1 MKIKDLKINFRYLG
15 GNIACLSVDSISGES
30 VHNDI
35 NNEEAIIIF
44 NSLVGEKADCQTVK
58 SLLKENQEL
67 KKKYENAVVDYE
79 TTMAEKN
86 KLKSQLKGT
95 THCFDEEEHKR
106 LSEQLELLT
115 SKLDEYD
122 LITDER
128 NQLKKQVEENKDNYN
143 CLLKQKEQFEYIMS
157 KQVDYQG
164 QQKEFIKYLENEIK
178 RINPK
183 DLDISKLNLRLDD
196 IKFTQYLIYKEILQK
211 YKEIIGVSD
220 ESR

>member
-67 KKKYENAVVDYE
+67 KKQVEEYQKDIKDLDNQNKRAFEN
-79 TTMAEKN
+79 M
-86 KLKSQLKGT
+86 QL
-95 THCFDEEEHKR
+95 
-106 LSEQLELLT
+106 
-115 SKLDEYD
+115 
-122 LITDER
+122 
-128 NQLKKQVEENKDNYN
+128 NQLKVCNMIK
-143 CLLKQKEQFEYIMS
+143 
-157 KQVDYQG
+157 
-164 QQKEFIKYLENEIK
+164 QQKEFIKYLEDKIYSIEPK
-178 RINPK
+178 GTGINYNCEY
-183 DLDISKLNLRLDD
+183 DSEEDYVMAMQEQSRLNTL
-196 IKFTQYLIYKEILQK
+196 KEILQK

>member
-67 KKKYENAVVDYE
+67 KKKYKNTV
-79 TTMAEKN
+79 EK
-86 KLKSQLKGT
+86 
-95 THCFDEEEHKR
+95 

-122 LITDER
+122 LIVDER
-128 NQLKKQVEENKDNYN
+128 NQLKKQLEEYQKDIKDLDNQNKRAFENMQLN
-143 CLLKQKEQFEYIMS
+143 QLKVCNMIK
-157 KQVDYQG
+157 
-164 QQKEFIKYLENEIK
+164 QQKEFIKYLEDEIERK
-178 RINPK
+178 RKNATCMFEYNDTVLP
-183 DLDISKLNLRLDD
+183 L
-196 IKFTQYLIYKEILQK
+196 KEVLQE
-211 YKEIIGVSD
+211 YKEIIGV
-220 ESR
+220 EVENKRN